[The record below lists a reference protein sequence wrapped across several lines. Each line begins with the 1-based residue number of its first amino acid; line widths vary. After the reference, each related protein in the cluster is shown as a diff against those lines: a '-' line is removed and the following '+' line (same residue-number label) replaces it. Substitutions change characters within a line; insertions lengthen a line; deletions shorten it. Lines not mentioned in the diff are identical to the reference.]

1 MLWIHVPPCLSFL
14 KFLKVCLESGV
25 HTRKKQGAWRWH
37 VYWIFITIII
47 IIINPLTA
55 RVAGAP
61 QMILQPVFSI
71 FPCSPLPSR
80 TCRTPGLSIPW
91 CSLPI
96 SSFVCLVFF
105 PLSLCLARWFW
116 PDLKLR
122 GSETNLSHLFVSFY
136 DIALTPLMGKKI
148 WNRVDCQRS
157 EKKSKKIHKRL
168 NSQHYLI
175 RQNKMH
181 VLSCF
186 KWAFVLL
193 CLIEKHSVSPFVC
206 FWSPFP

>member
-80 TCRTPGLSIPW
+80 NCRTPGLSIPW

-96 SSFVCLVFF
+96 SSFVRLVFF

-116 PDLKLR
+116 PDLMKGKHDNTTAVCVSLR
-122 GSETNLSHLFVSFY
+122 SAGDLQVVQLPAESWHRFWCVKSTSHGCTLAKYKHASWACKPVNWIHPTSF
-136 DIALTPLMGKKI
+136 
-148 WNRVDCQRS
+148 
-157 EKKSKKIHKRL
+157 
-168 NSQHYLI
+168 QH
-175 RQNKMH
+175 
-181 VLSCF
+181 
-186 KWAFVLL
+186 AT
-193 CLIEKHSVSPFVC
+193 SVRAC
-206 FWSPFP
+206 G